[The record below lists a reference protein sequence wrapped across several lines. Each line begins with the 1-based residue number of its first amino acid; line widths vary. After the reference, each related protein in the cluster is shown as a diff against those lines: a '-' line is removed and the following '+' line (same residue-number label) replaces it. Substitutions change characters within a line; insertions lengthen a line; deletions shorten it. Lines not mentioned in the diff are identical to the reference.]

1 MIRIA
6 LIGLIAI
13 GFAGSPVSAQGA
25 GDAAK
30 GKTIFQ
36 QQCGIC
42 HQVGPNAH
50 NTIGPVLNGV
60 YDAKPAAVPGFNFS
74 PAMKE
79 AAKKGIVWNDANLNK
94 FLENPQGFIPG
105 TTMPYAGLPNATER
119 ADVIAYL
126 KTLKS

>member
-1 MIRIA
+1 MKRIA
-6 LIGLIAI
+6 FISLIGMS
-13 GFAGSPVSAQGA
+13 FAASPVFAQGS

-50 NTIGPVLNGV
+50 NTIGPILNGV
-60 YDAKPAAVPGFNFS
+60 YNAKAGAVPGFNFS
-74 PAMKE
+74 PAMKQAGE
-79 AAKKGIVWNDANLNK
+79 KGLVWNDANLNK
-94 FLENPQGFIPG
+94 FLENPQSVVPG
-105 TTMPYAGLPNATER
+105 TTMPYAGLQDATQR